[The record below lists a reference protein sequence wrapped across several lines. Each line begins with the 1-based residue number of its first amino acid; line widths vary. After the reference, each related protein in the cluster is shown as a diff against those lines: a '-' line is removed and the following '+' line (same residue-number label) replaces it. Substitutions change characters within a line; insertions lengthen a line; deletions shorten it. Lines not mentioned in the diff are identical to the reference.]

1 MRVALHRKGRKVRQR
16 GDTLRVTNLAN
27 PFEAA
32 ANLGDFGIYQVRRV
46 HRLTGVKQHRFN
58 KPRVAGTKDDID
70 ERRCINDDQALSRS
84 LRTASA
90 DDMDKVAVGCWANR
104 ARNAAIVGRS
114 AI

>member
-1 MRVALHRKGRKVRQR
+1 MRVALHRKGRKVGQR
-16 GDTLRVTNLAN
+16 SDTLRVANFAN

-32 ANLGDFGIYQVRRV
+32 ANLGDFGIY
-46 HRLTGVKQHRFN
+46 
-58 KPRVAGTKDDID
+58 
-70 ERRCINDDQALSRS
+70 QALSRS

-90 DDMDKVAVGCWANR
+90 DDMDKVAVCCWANR